1 MDPPELDSFRVAR
14 FEVSLEAQEQL
25 RLPPYKGSVLRGGF
39 GHVFRKVACIDRRGE
54 CPPCILKGA
63 CPYSYIFETPPPSD
77 SLILR
82 KYPHAPHP
90 FVIEPPLDAATIY
103 EPGTFLTFGLVLIGK
118 GIDYLP
124 YFIYAFEE
132 LGRLGL
138 GRARGKFRLAEVRS
152 EAASGEAGAWQPIYS
167 GDRKILSNGFL
178 IRTGR
183 DLFNDHAHVHGH
195 SHVHD
200 HVHVHDHGHEHDHVF
215 SKEVTLHLLT
225 PMRLRFDEA
234 LVNHLEFHVLVRNLL
249 RRISTLSYF
258 HCGRQLALDFKGLI
272 SRAQE
277 VKAEKAD
284 LRWVDWGRYS
294 NRQKAKITMGG
305 LVGQVTYSGPL
316 ADFLPYLR
324 LGELVHVG
332 KGAVS
337 GLGKYQMTDAV
348 TTSAATQSH
357 LE

>member
-1 MDPPELDSFRVAR
+1 MVLPELDAFRVAR
-14 FEVSLEAQEQL
+14 FKVSLEAQEQL

-39 GHVFRKVACIDRRGE
+39 GHVFRKVACITRGGE

-63 CPYSYIFETPPPSD
+63 CPYAYIFESPPPAD

-90 FVIEPPLDAATIY
+90 FVIEPPLDATTIY
-103 EPGTFLTFGLVLIGK
+103 EPGAFLTFGLILIGK

-132 LGRLGL
+132 LGRIGL
-138 GRARGKFRLAEVRS
+138 GRARGKFRLAEVRG
-152 EAASGEAGAWQPIYS
+152 EAVSGEAGAWHPIYR
-167 GDRKILSNGFL
+167 GDQKVLTDGFRV
-178 IRTGR
+178 RTSR
-183 DLFNDHAHVHGH
+183 DLVNT
-195 SHVHD
+195 
-200 HVHVHDHGHEHDHVF
+200 HDHGHDHVF
-215 SKEVTLHLLT
+215 SKEVTLHFLT
-225 PMRLRFDEA
+225 PMRVRFDEA
-234 LVNHLEFHVLVRNLL
+234 LANRLDFHMLIRTLL
-249 RRISTLSYF
+249 RRLSTLSYF
-258 HCGRQLALDFKGLI
+258 HCGRQLDLDFTGLI
-272 SRAQE
+272 ARAEQI
-277 VKAEKAD
+277 KTEKAG
-284 LRWVDWGRYS
+284 LRWIDWQRYS

-316 ADFLPYLR
+316 ADFIPYLR

-332 KGAVS
+332 KGAVF

-348 TTSAATQSH
+348 TVSAATQSH